1 MFHPWPHSGGWG
13 SGVSVS
19 CGVGRRCS
27 SDAVLLWLW
36 CRPAQ
41 VALIRPLPWEPPYA
55 AGVALKRKGKKKEKG
70 IMNKD
75 QWVKNLSL
83 YMLYPDEMQKKVKC
97 FNFFNPLEKES
108 DQVLDANWHW
118 ALL

>member
-1 MFHPWPHSGGWG
+1 
-13 SGVSVS
+13 
-19 CGVGRRCS
+19 
-27 SDAVLLWLW
+27 
-36 CRPAQ
+36 
-41 VALIRPLPWEPPYA
+41 
-55 AGVALKRKGKKKEKG
+55 
-70 IMNKD
+70 MNKD